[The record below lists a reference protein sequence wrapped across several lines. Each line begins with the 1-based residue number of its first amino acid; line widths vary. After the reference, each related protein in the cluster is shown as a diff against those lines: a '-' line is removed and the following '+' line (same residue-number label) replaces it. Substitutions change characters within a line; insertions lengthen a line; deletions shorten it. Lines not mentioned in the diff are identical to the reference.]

1 MVVVVVLL
9 VVVVPVGARPHSAAM
24 TYPAA
29 ALVHAYHCFDAN
41 CAKEFEGT
49 GNAKIKCAEA
59 KGVLRRVRAHVAT
72 CPTRKA
78 NDPNARAT
86 NWPTKCKACA
96 VWDGLYCSTPA
107 ELRRRLFAAAHA
119 GNVEVVRGVLA
130 RAAHWLENPLQPF
143 DIVNSLATIG
153 PQADA
158 QTALGLAAAAGHEQ
172 VVELLL
178 AEDTID
184 VNRGPFPPLLSAAV
198 KGHTRI
204 VAKLLAAGADVEVH
218 HRDGPVTP
226 LFAALTRNHLRVIQL
241 LSSYGAK
248 RTLRFGLLVRT
259 AEQAADMREAAYV
272 TAFLRESR
280 DWSALAHLEVLTP
293 ERARALI
300 AGGAAVDGAGAGS
313 PSPLARAK
321 ALCPFSFFSAG
332 DAAHIV
338 LEHGAPW
345 TRVTHEFYPP
355 PVRALARE
363 LMRIAYAIRIGK
375 AAHKV
380 DGALRPF
387 VEPGAVADVFEQYM
401 IPRLLASTRWRNGML
416 DTIA

>member
-1 MVVVVVLL
+1 MAY
-9 VVVVPVGARPHSAAM
+9 PV
-24 TYPAA
+24 A

-49 GNAKIKCAEA
+49 GNAKIKCAEV
-59 KGVLRRVRAHVAT
+59 KGVVRRVRAHVAT

-119 GNVEVVRGVLA
+119 GNVEVVRCVLA

-158 QTALGLAAAAGHEQ
+158 HTALSLAAAAGHQ
-172 VVELLL
+172 DVVELLL
-178 AEDTID
+178 AVDTID
-184 VNRGPFPPLLSAAV
+184 VNRGPLPPLLGAAAR
-198 KGHTRI
+198 GHARI
-204 VAKLLAAGADVEVH
+204 VAKLVAAGADIEQTGY
-218 HRDGPVTP
+218 GPATP

-241 LSSYGAK
+241 LSSYGAN

-259 AEQAADMREAAYV
+259 AEQAADTRGATYV

-300 AGGAAVDGAGAGS
+300 AGGAAVDGVGAGS
-313 PSPLARAK
+313 PSPLQRAK
-321 ALCPFSFFSAG
+321 ALCPACFFTAG
-332 DAAHIV
+332 GAAHIV

-387 VEPGAVADVFEQYM
+387 AGPGAVADVFELYV
-401 IPRLLASTRWRNGML
+401 IPWLLASTRWRNGLL